1 MSHYH
6 ISSKPIYTT
15 LPINVILHSSKKPGF
30 EITPIN
36 SHLHEQLEI
45 NLMISGEMIVTV
57 ENRSYQLGPNDAVL
71 CNPFAV
77 HSGKW
82 LSSSGEKSFIGFSID
97 LDKML
102 NFELSPLAKS
112 CKELFEYKCEF
123 DEFYPANTSRIPH
136 ILQELLAVHLEKNNA
151 NECRALSL
159 TYELLEELFA
169 KHFHPVNNHSSSC
182 KNINFL
188 RDLAMFINNNYTKDI
203 TTSTVAKAMFMET
216 SQFCH
221 TFKRNFGVCFSNH
234 LCKFRCIR
242 ATELYKYSDKSISE
256 IASAV
261 GFSDYC
267 YFSKSFKKHIGI
279 SPAKYFGK
287 WKN

>member
-6 ISSKPIYTT
+6 ISSKPVYTT

-30 EITPIN
+30 EITPIH

-45 NLMISGEMIVTV
+45 NLMISGEMSVNV
-57 ENRSYQLGPNDAVL
+57 ENRSYQLSPNDAVL

-97 LDKML
+97 LGKML
-102 NFELSPLAKS
+102 NFELSPLAES
-112 CKELFEYKCEF
+112 CKELFEYKCKF
-123 DEFYPANTSRIPH
+123 DEFYPANTSRIPY
-136 ILQELLAVHLEKNNA
+136 ILQELLAVYLKKDNA

-169 KHFHPVNNHSSSC
+169 KHFHPANNHSSSC

-188 RDLAMFINNNYTKDI
+188 RDLAVFINDNYTKDI

-242 ATELYKYSDKSISE
+242 ATELYKNSDKPISE

>member
-6 ISSKPIYTT
+6 ISSKPLYTT
-15 LPINVILHSSKKPGF
+15 LPINVIMHSSKNPGF
-30 EITPIN
+30 ELTPIH

-45 NLMISGEMIVTV
+45 NLMISGEMNIAV
-57 ENRSYQLGPNDAVL
+57 EDRSYQLSPNDAVL

-97 LDKML
+97 LGKML
-102 NFELSPLAKS
+102 NFEQSPLAKS
-112 CKELFEYKCEF
+112 CKELFENKCQF

-136 ILQELLAVHLEKNNA
+136 LIQEILAVYLEKNSA
-151 NECRALSL
+151 NECRVLSL
-159 TYELLEELFA
+159 TYELLEELFN
-169 KHFHPVNNHSSSC
+169 KHFHPTKDQSATY
-182 KNINFL
+182 KNIDFL
-188 RDLAMFINNNYTKDI
+188 RKVATFINNNYTKDI
-203 TTSTVAKAMFMET
+203 TTSAVAKAVFMET

-242 ATELYKYSDKSISE
+242 ATELYRNSDKSISE

-267 YFSKSFKKHIGI
+267 YFSKTFKKHIGI
-279 SPAKYFGK
+279 SPSKYFGK